1 MVVHKTPFKME
12 ACASVLQPIRHRQG
26 IRIFRC
32 LDDWLFSGLIVGEIN
47 QCERLLPA
55 TVQGARDCNQ
65 SREVRHTLASYGN
78 VPWDRSGFFVFEG
91 FPSEKE
97 DRRSPEPDLI
107 FFTLRS
113 RLQPLFDY
121 TFLDTGHSGVC
132 WCRGGAEG

>member
-1 MVVHKTPFKME
+1 MRDY
-12 ACASVLQPIRHRQG
+12 SLQLCKELAIVTNLEKSDIPSPRTVTYLG
-26 IRIFRC
+26 IG
-32 LDDWLFSGLIVGEIN
+32 LDFS
-47 QCERLLPA
+47 
-55 TVQGARDCNQ
+55 
-65 SREVRHTLASYGN
+65 
-78 VPWDRSGFFVFEG
+78 FFEG